1 MLLVNAY
8 ALKVAK
14 NNLKKYATL
23 NNAMLT
29 TVIKFTK
36 FKKHE

>member
-14 NNLKKYATL
+14 NKLKKCATL
-23 NNAMLT
+23 SKAVLT
-29 TVIKFTK
+29 TVINFTK